1 MKLILNLNGI
11 LIPINIEDEYAKYI
25 RFGFINKSYTGYEA
39 VENKPIY
46 IVSNNG
52 IKKKIYTGSKNDVK
66 QYNNGNVYSNI
77 KIALM
82 NKKADTLFQK
92 IRHWQALNDK
102 SIDKVEWEQE
112 SDKFYFYYNYTKNQ
126 IEILSDCHYKTFG
139 TIYFSSYEIAYKAML
154 EFHND
159 LMWYYTK
166 YKQRLDSK

>member
-1 MKLILNLNGI
+1 MV
-11 LIPINIEDEYAKYI
+11 
-25 RFGFINKSYTGYEA
+25 F
-39 VENKPIY
+39 
-46 IVSNNG
+46 
-52 IKKKIYTGSKNDVK
+52 KKKIYTGSKNDVK
-66 QYNNGNVYSNI
+66 QYNTGNVYSNI